1 MRDEYLG
8 QRVPVHAMD
17 YARWFY
23 LYRLWADEVLLYVGV
38 TGDVHRRLAQHR
50 RRQPWGTEVTHVS
63 AQRFAYLDLALEAER
78 VAVLTESPVH
88 NVRHTEADNARLGR
102 ARDAARRAKAVQE

>member
-8 QRVPVHAMD
+8 QRVPVLAMD
-17 YARWFY
+17 HARWFY
-23 LYRLWADEVLLYVGV
+23 LYRLWADEALLYVGV
-38 TGDVHRRLAQHR
+38 TGNVYRRLLQHR
-50 RRQPWGTEVTHVS
+50 RRQPWGHDITHVS

-78 VAVLTESPVH
+78 VAVLAERPLH

-102 ARDAARRAKAVQE
+102 ARDAARQAKAVQE

>member
-8 QRVPVHAMD
+8 LRVPVLAMD
-17 YARWFY
+17 HARWFY

-38 TGDVHRRLAQHR
+38 TGDVYTRWTQHR
-50 RRQPWGTEVTHVS
+50 RRQPWGDEVTHVS
-63 AQRFAYLDLALEAER
+63 AQRFAYLDLALDAER
-78 VAVLTESPVH
+78 AAVLIERPLH
-88 NVRHTEADNARLGR
+88 NVRLTEADNARLGR